1 MKSNRQLALYAF
13 TLIALGSSCTRE
25 EILTN
30 LEVSKDCEVRYAAEK
45 RIKKITSTYSS
56 TGTVRVWEF
65 SYLKNAVKNINTTR
79 NGIASGNYVIQYASG
94 ICIPSG
100 YNFLWNSDVE
110 YDLNGI
116 FTIDKTRITRRTMTP
131 NYRNPFTVDSSNSNV
146 FNYDGTGRINSD
158 VPGFADAPL
167 YDNVIN
173 ITYTAT
179 GNVQNMHRIGGSQEV
194 ITTNTMDSRKNPFK
208 QQDKL
213 LYYMKILPMQTFNK
227 SEESVFH
234 YFSLNNN
241 NPLRFQYI
249 DPGINQFEFTFEYTY
264 TLDGFPLT
272 MRIYKAAYTSDP
284 VTPDPRVLMEELAFE
299 YF

>member
-13 TLIALGSSCTRE
+13 AMVAIETSCTRE

-30 LEVSKDCEVRYAAEK
+30 LDASKDCEVRYASEK
-45 RIKKITSTYSS
+45 RMKKITSTYSS
-56 TGTVRVWEF
+56 TGTVRTWEF
-65 SYLKNAVKNINTTR
+65 SYLKNAVKNINTTT
-79 NGIASGNYVIQYASG
+79 NGNPSGGYVIQYASG

-100 YNFLWNSDVE
+100 YNFLWNTDVT

-167 YDNVIN
+167 YDNTIN
-173 ITYTAT
+173 ITYTA
-179 GNVQNMHRIGGSQEV
+179 GNNVQTMHRIGGSQEV
-194 ITTNTMDSRKNPFK
+194 ITTNTMDARRNPFR

-213 LYYMKILPMQTFNK
+213 LYYMKILPMQTFNR

-234 YFSLNNN
+234 YFSLNTN
-241 NPLRFQYI
+241 NPQRFQYI
-249 DPGINQFEFTFEYTY
+249 DPGINQYEFTFEYTY
-264 TLDGFPLT
+264 SLDGFPLT
-272 MRIYKAAYTSDP
+272 MRVYKAAYTGSP
-284 VTPDPRVLMEELAFE
+284 SIPDPRVLMEELAFE